1 MVSPSSFRENMK
13 TIKDSEE
20 VIKIIVP
27 LVYAFVKVYCD
38 DSYHKLNEVF
48 FLLMHKKK
56 ITCFERKGN

>member
-13 TIKDSEE
+13 IIKDSEE

-38 DSYHKLNEVF
+38 DSYHKLSEVF